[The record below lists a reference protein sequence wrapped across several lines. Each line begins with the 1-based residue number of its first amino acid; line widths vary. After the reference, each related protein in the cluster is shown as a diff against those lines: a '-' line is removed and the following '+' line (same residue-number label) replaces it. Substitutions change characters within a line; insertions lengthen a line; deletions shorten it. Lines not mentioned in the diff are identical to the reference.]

1 MAPSLLSPLDHLAE
15 SGATVQGE
23 RMNVPTSS
31 LEDPDYA
38 AFAWARYRVL
48 MWWMVLAS
56 LLAVVAGLGILWLL
70 AGPIPWLMMLWTSL
84 GIFFA
89 VLLAAALMGLVFLSS
104 GSGHDHAILDPFDEQ
119 DQGS

>member
-1 MAPSLLSPLDHLAE
+1 
-15 SGATVQGE
+15 
-23 RMNVPTSS
+23 MNVPTSS